1 MSIYVDICRPN
12 CIPISSLGLLVNF
25 DVLIKLYPWCIP
37 RIRQQNA
44 PTLLSMK
51 LKNNNYLNKKYEIV
65 VTIKTMITQIE
76 RLARNCFS
84 LEFECKKLGS
94 TNINTPIK

>member
-1 MSIYVDICRPN
+1 MPVIK
-12 CIPISSLGLLVNF
+12 ISNELCNE
-25 DVLIKLYPWCIP
+25 C
-37 RIRQQNA
+37 
-44 PTLLSMK
+44 SMNSE
-51 LKNNNYLNKKYEIV
+51 NNNYLNKKYEIV
-65 VTIKTMITQIE
+65 VTIKTIITQIE